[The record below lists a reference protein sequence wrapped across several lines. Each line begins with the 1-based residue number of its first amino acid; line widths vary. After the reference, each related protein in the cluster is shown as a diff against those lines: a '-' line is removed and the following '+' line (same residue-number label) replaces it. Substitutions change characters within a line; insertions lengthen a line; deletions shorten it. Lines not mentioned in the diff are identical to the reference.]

1 MNCSIFNDTNIG
13 MIEGS
18 NQTISVDLYNIF
30 GEQYDYIDIVNI
42 EWRMSKY
49 GEIEC
54 LVSKNTASNPK
65 EMRYEGNTIEVI
77 VNCNDT
83 IGLYGKFTHQ
93 IVITDLMDNKFI
105 VDLGNISIKPQIK

>member
-1 MNCSIFNDTNIG
+1 
-13 MIEGS
+13 MIEGA
-18 NQTISVDLYNIF
+18 NQTLSLDLYNIF
-30 GEQYDYIDIVNI
+30 GELYDYIDIIGI

-54 LVSKNTASNPK
+54 LVSKDMHDNPK
-65 EMRYEGNTIEVI
+65 DFMYEKNHIEI
-77 VNCNDT
+77 IIRCNDT

-93 IVITDLMDNKFI
+93 VIITDMMDNKFI